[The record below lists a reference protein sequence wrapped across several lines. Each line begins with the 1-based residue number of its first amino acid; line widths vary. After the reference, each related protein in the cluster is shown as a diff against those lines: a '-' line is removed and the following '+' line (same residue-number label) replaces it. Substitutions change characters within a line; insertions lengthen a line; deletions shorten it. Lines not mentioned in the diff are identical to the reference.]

1 MSSLATT
8 LTRATTHAGASS
20 FRADFVWTLLGSAV
34 YSGSQ
39 WGILILLAK
48 LGTPEMVGQYALGVA
63 VATPLLMFANLQLRW
78 LMTTDAERATSVGTY
93 IGVRVLSTLAVS
105 IALVPVG
112 AFMGT
117 DRHSFGVVL
126 VVGFSQAIE
135 AISDIYYARMQLN
148 DNMRRVS
155 WSMIVRGVLSLF
167 ALVIGLQLAETIVGA
182 VSAVC
187 LVRLLV
193 LVTFDMRDEQPGGGS
208 GLVLPRWDFR
218 LHRGLLKTALP
229 MGMVALLVSL
239 NTNIPRYF
247 IQWTAGERQLGIFA
261 AASFLLSAGNL
272 VAGSLGQAAITRLA
286 RAFAAGR
293 SAQFLGLLG
302 RLCLIGIGM
311 GLVGVVIAILLGGE
325 LLARLYRPEY
335 AEASHVLVWLMITA
349 GVGYVAQFTGVAMT
363 AARLLRPQLPLFA
376 VVTATIAAASAWLV
390 PTIGVLGGVLAMLIG
405 TSIQLA
411 GSALLLKIAIQR
423 LQARQGAESL
433 S

>member
-1 MSSLATT
+1 MSGLATT
-8 LTRATTHAGASS
+8 LTRETSPSGASS

-48 LGTPEMVGQYALGVA
+48 LGTPEMVGQYALGIA
-63 VATPLLMFANLQLRW
+63 VATPMLMFANLQLRG
-78 LMTTDAERATSVGTY
+78 LMTTDAAGATSPGIY
-93 IGVRVLSTLAVS
+93 IGLRVLSTLAAC
-105 IALVPVG
+105 IALVPVC
-112 AFMGT
+112 ALMGT
-117 DRHSFGVVL
+117 DRHSSGVVL

-155 WSMIVRGVLSLF
+155 WSMIVRGALSLF
-167 ALVIGLQLAETIVGA
+167 ALVLGLRLTGTIVGA
-182 VSAVC
+182 ISAVC

-193 LVTFDMRDEQPGGGS
+193 LVTFDMWDEQPGRGS

-218 LHRGLLKTALP
+218 MHRELLKAALP
-229 MGMVALLVSL
+229 MGIVALLVSL

-247 IQWTAGERQLGIFA
+247 IQWSAGERQLGIFA
-261 AASFLLSAGNL
+261 AAGFLLSAGNL
-272 VAGSLGQAAITRLA
+272 VAGSLGQAAITRLS
-286 RAFAAGR
+286 RAFAAAR
-293 SAQFLGLLG
+293 VAQFLGLLR
-302 RLCLIGIGM
+302 RLCLIGMGM
-311 GLVGVVIAILLGGE
+311 GLAGVVIAILFGGE

-335 AEASHVLVWLMITA
+335 AEARHILVWLMITA

-363 AARLLRPQLPLFA
+363 AARVLRPQLPLFG
-376 VVTATIAAASAWLV
+376 VVTAAIAAASAWLI
-390 PTIGVLGGVLAMLIG
+390 PTIGVLGSVLAMLIG

-411 GSALLLKIAIQR
+411 GSVLVLKIAIQR
-423 LQARQGAESL
+423 LQAEGL

>member
-8 LTRATTHAGASS
+8 LTQATTHAGASS
-20 FRADFVWTLLGSAV
+20 FRADFVWTLLGSGV

-78 LMTTDAERATSVGTY
+78 LMTTDAERATSAGIY
-93 IGVRVLSTLAVS
+93 IGLRVLSTLAAS

-167 ALVIGLQLAETIVGA
+167 ALVIGLQLTGTIVGA

-193 LVTFDMRDEQPGGGS
+193 LITFDMRDEQPRGGS

-218 LHRGLLKTALP
+218 MYRGLLKTALP
-229 MGMVALLVSL
+229 MGMVALLVCKFSVGM
-239 NTNIPRYF
+239 RD
-247 IQWTAGERQLGIFA
+247 AGEPTLVS
-261 AASFLLSAGNL
+261 SFH
-272 VAGSLGQAAITRLA
+272 R
-286 RAFAAGR
+286 
-293 SAQFLGLLG
+293 
-302 RLCLIGIGM
+302 
-311 GLVGVVIAILLGGE
+311 
-325 LLARLYRPEY
+325 
-335 AEASHVLVWLMITA
+335 
-349 GVGYVAQFTGVAMT
+349 
-363 AARLLRPQLPLFA
+363 
-376 VVTATIAAASAWLV
+376 
-390 PTIGVLGGVLAMLIG
+390 
-405 TSIQLA
+405 
-411 GSALLLKIAIQR
+411 
-423 LQARQGAESL
+423 
-433 S
+433 